1 MDFNEKNLA
10 IRLAGKRIGNNI
22 HFFPEVESTN
32 DVLFRLACDGAPHGT
47 VVIAECQTKGKG
59 RLNREWQSPPG
70 CNIYASIVLR
80 PPIEPVYA
88 PQITLMTGVAVAE
101 LLSGYCTGAVNLKWP
116 NDVQIGGKK
125 VCGILAEMNASS
137 GDSVDF
143 VVVGIGINVNIR
155 KNDFD
160 ESIRDLATSL
170 AEEVGENISRLD
182 LAADL
187 FAKFDDL
194 YTRLL
199 NSGFGSIKDAW
210 LSYCDMVGKQVR
222 LIFRNDKE
230 SGKVLGI
237 DDFGAL
243 VISDEE
249 GKTKRV
255 MAGDASVMKE

>member
-1 MDFNEKNLA
+1 MDLNEKNLA
-10 IRLAGKRIGNNI
+10 VRLAGKRIGNNI
-22 HFFPEVESTN
+22 HFHTEVESTN

-70 CNIYASIVLR
+70 CNIYASIALR

-88 PQITLMTGVAVAE
+88 PQITLMAGVAVAD
-101 LLSGYCTGAVNLKWP
+101 LLSGYCNGGVTLKWP

-125 VCGILAEMNASS
+125 VCGILAEMSASS

-160 ESIRDLATSL
+160 ESIRNTATSL
-170 AEEVGENISRLD
+170 VEEAGQNISRLD

-199 NSGFGSIKDAW
+199 DSGFGSIKDAW
-210 LSYCDMVGKQVR
+210 LSYCDMVGKQTRV
-222 LIFRNDKE
+222 IFNNGIE

-243 VISDEE
+243 VISDKN
-249 GKTKRV
+249 GKIKRV
-255 MAGDASVMKE
+255 IAGDASVVKG